1 MVEGG
6 EQVPQKMPKPDQEPA
21 GGRTSALSSALGAGS
36 ALSSKP
42 KFGSKPKLG
51 VSTSKPSLKAS
62 INSQQP
68 ITSAVEQIETT
79 SNQQPSALKNSRY
92 EPSQSVEVA
101 PAATTAA
108 PAATTAAQ
116 PPAQPPA
123 QPEPAPA
130 ESSTKPL
137 SFLERSR
144 LARKQAAGGE
154 APQPN
159 AAS

>member
-116 PPAQPPA
+116 PPAQPTA
-123 QPEPAPA
+123 
-130 ESSTKPL
+130 
-137 SFLERSR
+137 
-144 LARKQAAGGE
+144 
-154 APQPN
+154 
-159 AAS
+159 